1 MEQRIQKILA
11 ALGVTSR
18 RKAEDLV
25 REGRV
30 TVNGEIAVIGMKA
43 DLSKDHIKVNG
54 KLLTRS
60 DPKLYLM
67 FNKPAGV
74 LTSLSDPENR
84 PTVKDYLKGIKYRV
98 FPVGR
103 LDFDSEGLLLMTN
116 DGDWANSILHPSQ
129 KIPKT
134 YVVKIKGIL
143 APEKMEQLMTGVK
156 LEDGMTAPAKLK
168 KLKQTENTSWVEI
181 SIYEGRK
188 RQVRR
193 MLEKVGHQVIRLKR
207 TSIDG
212 IRLQDLKSGELRRLT
227 DEELQTINCEL
238 RPPANSD
245 MPVSDKN
252 AKGSKLNK
260 HNKSRAR
267 AVGEARNKCM

>member
-30 TVNGEIAVIGMKA
+30 TVNGETAVIGMKA

-67 FNKPAGV
+67 LNKPAGV
-74 LTSLSDPENR
+74 VTSLSDPEKR
-84 PTVKDYLKGIKYRV
+84 PTVKDYLKDIKFRV

-103 LDFDSEGLLLMTN
+103 LDYDSEGLLLMTN

-129 KIPKT
+129 KIFKT
-134 YVVKIKGIL
+134 YVVKVKGVIGQNEIEL
-143 APEKMEQLMTGVK
+143 LKTGIK
-156 LEDGMTAPAKLK
+156 LEDGMTAPAKVK
-168 KLKQTENTSWVEI
+168 KIRQTENTSWVEI
-181 SIYEGRK
+181 SISEGRK

-193 MLEKVGHQVIRLKR
+193 MLERVGHTVIRLKR

-212 IRLQDLKSGELRRLT
+212 LRLQDLKPGELRRLT
-227 DEELQTINCEL
+227 KEELEQINYEL
-238 RPPANSD
+238 RITN
-245 MPVSDKN
+245 
-252 AKGSKLNK
+252 
-260 HNKSRAR
+260 
-267 AVGEARNKCM
+267 

>member
-43 DLSKDHIKVNG
+43 DLAKDHIKVNG

-60 DPKLYLM
+60 DPKLYLI

-74 LTSLSDPENR
+74 LTSLSDPEKR
-84 PTVKDYLKGIKYRV
+84 PTVKDYLKDIKFRV

-103 LDFDSEGLLLMTN
+103 LDYDSEGLLLLTN

-129 KIPKT
+129 KIFKT
-134 YVVKIKGIL
+134 YVVKVKGVIGQN
-143 APEKMEQLMTGVK
+143 EIEQLKTGIK
-156 LEDGMTAPAKLK
+156 LEDGMTAPAKVK
-168 KLKQTENTSWVEI
+168 KIRQTENTSWVEI
-181 SIYEGRK
+181 SISEGRK

-193 MLEKVGHQVIRLKR
+193 MLERVGHTVIRLKR
-207 TSIDG
+207 TSIAG
-212 IRLQDLKSGELRRLT
+212 VSLQDLKAGELRRLT
-227 DEELQTINCEL
+227 QEELQKINYEL
-238 RPPANSD
+238 R
-245 MPVSDKN
+245 
-252 AKGSKLNK
+252 AKKTITN
-260 HNKSRAR
+260 
-267 AVGEARNKCM
+267 